1 MKRFGLILLL
11 FAFALPAISALNK
24 KVSVQELKEMLV
36 NLQDAKKDD
45 AAVATELK
53 QYELTE
59 ELTPSVMLS
68 MENFLPGP
76 LSTEQIY
83 VMEVRSSV
91 LAPPASDLPAAAPP
105 DAAAQQALL
114 AKASDYVSKVYTQ
127 LPHLSATRMT
137 ARFQDGIEAVHS
149 YTGMAQGM
157 SQDTDPLWAT
167 TSLNVRLI
175 NTRTTPF
182 ESEKGIEKPPATK
195 DTTNWGPNNMVAS
208 VGQPLSLVQ
217 VMQEATANGNPKW
230 LRWEAIGGKQT
241 AVFSFSVDKKKTKF
255 AVNYCCFPSSDTA
268 GMLSSGIGIS
278 QGQSSGGSGNLQ
290 TTTEWKPFKASTG
303 YHGEIFIDPDLGVV
317 VRTITQADFKPTDF
331 VHSEAIRTDYAP
343 ITIAE
348 KTLIV
353 PIRSFILAEVVPNGD
368 SFAAKYAVRHT
379 YLTQNY
385 KDYALAA
392 K

>member
-68 MENFLPGP
+68 MANFLPGP

-175 NTRTTPF
+175 NTRTLEVVDVISYQKQIVAHQIGAGVFKILNGNAFDLSAGEGALEPLQLGVR
-182 ESEKGIEKPPATK
+182 SVIERATVE
-195 DTTNWGPNNMVAS
+195 MVANLYGMS
-208 VGQPLSLVQ
+208 GPEACMQTDPL
-217 VMQEATANGNPKW
+217 
-230 LRWEAIGGKQT
+230 
-241 AVFSFSVDKKKTKF
+241 
-255 AVNYCCFPSSDTA
+255 
-268 GMLSSGIGIS
+268 
-278 QGQSSGGSGNLQ
+278 GSGA
-290 TTTEWKPFKASTG
+290 TTGVTG
-303 YHGEIFIDPDLGVV
+303 AFVPAYNNVETNNAATRQDPNRWNDRRDPPVDSV
-317 VRTITQADFKPTDF
+317 VRD
-331 VHSEAIRTDYAP
+331 RY
-343 ITIAE
+343 
-348 KTLIV
+348 
-353 PIRSFILAEVVPNGD
+353 
-368 SFAAKYAVRHT
+368 
-379 YLTQNY
+379 
-385 KDYALAA
+385 
-392 K
+392 